1 MNKFSLIVLPLT
13 LCVFTIGCGKGLEKE
28 YEEVKNIE
36 DSVVDKVVEVK
47 DTVMNT
53 PPKDLLDFNFAPYI
67 DRIERISEVDTF
79 SKMNKNVKSLLLK
92 GEYDSSTYYIIKV
105 GVDTKYRFQTV
116 YNFYVDSI
124 THKLFFLDVFNNS
137 LIEIKNGVRL
147 LPKSR
152 IMSGY

>member
-1 MNKFSLIVLPLT
+1 MKKVIIGFVILL
-13 LCVFTIGCGKGLEKE
+13 VFCGCEQKAGVSNI
-28 YEEVKNIE
+28 EEVKQLTDYTSDIIE
-36 DSVVDKVVEVK
+36 EYSQDSVVDKTIK
-47 DTVMNT
+47 DG
-53 PPKDLLDFNFAPYI
+53 FNYI
-67 DRIERISEVDTF
+67 HFIERIKQISEVDTF
-79 SKMNKNVKSLLLK
+79 SKTNKNVKSLLLK